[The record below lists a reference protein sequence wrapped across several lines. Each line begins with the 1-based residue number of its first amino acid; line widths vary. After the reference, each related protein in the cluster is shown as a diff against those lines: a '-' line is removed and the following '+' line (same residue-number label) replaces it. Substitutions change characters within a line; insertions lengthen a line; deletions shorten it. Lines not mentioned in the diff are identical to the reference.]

1 MFYRPCTVV
10 QVIKEAGKDKSPFT
24 IQFINFFLHFAVYF
38 SPEVETNK
46 LMGANLHQ
54 GIAIQYS
61 NGGI

>member
-24 IQFINFFLHFAVYF
+24 IQVINFFLHFAVYF

-46 LMGANLHQ
+46 LMGAKLTPRYCN
-54 GIAIQYS
+54 S
-61 NGGI
+61 V